1 MDVHQKKGAQMS
13 MNVNGNGYNP
23 YLQRTSSSSKTTG
36 ANNVDST
43 GETKEEKIKKLT
55 EKIKTLTD
63 SITNLKAQAESYEMQ
78 AENVKNSVSS
88 ITAAAEI
95 VQTLVSQL
103 AVSYTHLDV
112 YKRQEAICACFK
124 ITFISV
130 NTSS

>member
-1 MDVHQKKGAQMS
+1 MS

-88 ITAAAEI
+88 ITAAAES

-103 AVSYTHLDV
+103 DS
-112 YKRQEAICACFK
+112 
-124 ITFISV
+124 
-130 NTSS
+130 